1 MRRFDFDGDDAQYI
15 SFLEDIVH
23 NAGLLQPATLP
34 PSTEEHTHP
43 AYESSR
49 NRRQHTTPTSKD
61 EKTTVPQF
69 QIIEYNPSETK
80 SKPPRHNKERWQKEI
95 DCLLSLANIKILNSK
110 AQEIGLGDNQIVIS
124 GLVSGFNVSDY
135 CPDADSISLPVS
147 EFLLSLRKYALFTKK
162 CNNEA
167 RLLSCL
173 ARFQDLIF
181 VSFCVVALGLG
192 EAKDCVHEAMKLYIS
207 NSEGQHLDRI
217 ISGARWVNRCITELS
232 KTAWSL
238 RSPEIFLLGEQTINF
253 YGRYAEA
260 GSQSTPYFL
269 NSLQELAKGFSDA
282 EQTTRIPIS
291 IPCIVKLLSGP
302 AIELS
307 AICDILGYDQSLTMD
322 LFRRHYDSKF
332 TFLNSQQS
340 PSSLLKHRDDTDCP
354 LNHREAKRRAHTNY
368 SGWHISNTA
377 HDMVRT
383 PQSGPTVQRRSSEQI
398 YTDRNDS
405 TPSSEIDTGD
415 GCSDPDMFRR
425 VPTAPPD
432 FNIFQFDSSQ
442 NQLDIPPEFDVFQF
456 GYPSAQLCFP
466 PEFNI
471 FQLNTPSTRFSTPSM
486 FSAVQS
492 DPLSGQSN
500 AQTDGFQF
508 DEFQETNNEAANI
521 SRGLNLEGQNVVG
534 SSLPFDTQV

>member
-1 MRRFDFDGDDAQYI
+1 
-15 SFLEDIVH
+15 
-23 NAGLLQPATLP
+23 
-34 PSTEEHTHP
+34 
-43 AYESSR
+43 
-49 NRRQHTTPTSKD
+49 
-61 EKTTVPQF
+61 
-69 QIIEYNPSETK
+69 
-80 SKPPRHNKERWQKEI
+80 
-95 DCLLSLANIKILNSK
+95 
-110 AQEIGLGDNQIVIS
+110 
-124 GLVSGFNVSDY
+124 
-135 CPDADSISLPVS
+135 
-147 EFLLSLRKYALFTKK
+147 
-162 CNNEA
+162 
-167 RLLSCL
+167 
-173 ARFQDLIF
+173 
-181 VSFCVVALGLG
+181 
-192 EAKDCVHEAMKLYIS
+192 
-207 NSEGQHLDRI
+207 
-217 ISGARWVNRCITELS
+217 
-232 KTAWSL
+232 
-238 RSPEIFLLGEQTINF
+238 
-253 YGRYAEA
+253 
-260 GSQSTPYFL
+260 
-269 NSLQELAKGFSDA
+269 
-282 EQTTRIPIS
+282 
-291 IPCIVKLLSGP
+291 
-302 AIELS
+302 
-307 AICDILGYDQSLTMD
+307 MD